1 MNKSLEVRIAYGPS
15 CGWEA
20 ALVVVNGYGAVQRPV
35 SGLAN
40 PAVYQQYLLVYLLS
54 LVTGHGQTSS
64 HGGESSGCDHA
75 RNGYHGDLRR
85 CAQ

>member
-35 SGLAN
+35 SGFAN

-54 LVTGHGQTSS
+54 SVIRSWTDELSRWGI
-64 HGGESSGCDHA
+64 
-75 RNGYHGDLRR
+75 LRM
-85 CAQ
+85 